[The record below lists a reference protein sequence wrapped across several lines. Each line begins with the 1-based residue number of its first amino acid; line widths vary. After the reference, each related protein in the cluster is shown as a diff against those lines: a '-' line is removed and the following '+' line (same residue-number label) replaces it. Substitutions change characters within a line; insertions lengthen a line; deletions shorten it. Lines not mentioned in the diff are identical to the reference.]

1 MLRYLTAGESHGISV
16 VAILEGMPA
25 GLKLGAPDIDAE
37 LERRQKGYGRGG
49 RMRIEK
55 DRVDILSGIR
65 FGLTLGSP
73 ICLDV
78 KNLDRRNW
86 GEIMSIEALPK
97 PDALP
102 VTRPRPGHADL
113 AGGLKYNHH
122 DLRNVLERSSAR
134 ETAARVAV
142 GACAKRLLKE
152 FGMRVVSWVSE
163 IGGAKMPALKPMA
176 YGEFDALFS
185 KAERSEVRCPDEAAA
200 KRMMK
205 RIDWAKKNGDSLG
218 GIIEVACLGV
228 APGLGSHVHWDRKLD
243 GRLARA
249 LMSVQAI
256 KGVEVGLGFAAARTP
271 GSKTHDEIFYRPRGR
286 EKPGNAYWPQSPC
299 FYRLTNNAG
308 GIEGGTSNGEPVMLK
323 AVMKPIPT
331 LYKPLRSVDI
341 NTKKPYLA
349 SIERSDITAVP
360 AASVVA
366 EAVVAFEL
374 ASAFLDKFGN
384 DSIAEIERNYRG
396 YLRQIAG
403 F

>member
-1 MLRYLTAGESHGISV
+1 MG
-16 VAILEGMPA
+16 
-25 GLKLGAPDIDAE
+25 
-37 LERRQKGYGRGG
+37 
-49 RMRIEK
+49 
-55 DRVDILSGIR
+55 
-65 FGLTLGSP
+65 
-73 ICLDV
+73 
-78 KNLDRRNW
+78 
-86 GEIMSIEALPK
+86 
-97 PDALP
+97 
-102 VTRPRPGHADL
+102 
-113 AGGLKYNHH
+113 
-122 DLRNVLERSSAR
+122 
-134 ETAARVAV
+134 
-142 GACAKRLLKE
+142 
-152 FGMRVVSWVSE
+152 
-163 IGGAKMPALKPMA
+163 

-185 KAERSEVRCPDEAAA
+185 KAVRSEVRCPDHAAE

-256 KGVEVGLGFAAARTP
+256 KGVEVGIGFAASRSP
-271 GSKTHDEIFYRPRGR
+271 GSKTHDEIFYRRAGRG
-286 EKPGNAYWPQSPC
+286 KAVSAYWPQSPG
-299 FYRLTNNAG
+299 FYRRTNNAG
-308 GIEGGTSNGEPVMLK
+308 GIEGGTSNGEPVRLR

-374 ASAFLDKFGN
+374 ASAFLEKFGN

>member
-1 MLRYLTAGESHGISV
+1 MLRYLTAGESHGSSV

-25 GLKLGAPDIDAE
+25 GLRLGAPDIDVE

-49 RMRIEK
+49 RMSIEK
-55 DRVDILSGIR
+55 DRIDILSGIR

-73 ICLDV
+73 VCLDV

-86 GEIMSIEALPK
+86 GETMSIEALPN
-97 PDALP
+97 PDAEP

-163 IGGAKMPALKPMA
+163 IGGAEMPVLKPMG

-185 KAERSEVRCPDEAAA
+185 KAERSEVRCPDQGAA

-218 GIIEVACLGV
+218 GVIEVACLGV
-228 APGLGSHVHWDRKLD
+228 PPGLGSHVHWDRKLD
-243 GRLARA
+243 GRFAHA

-256 KGVEVGLGFAAARTP
+256 KAVEVGIGVAAARTP

-286 EKPGNAYWPQSPC
+286 EKSGNAYWPQSPC
-299 FYRLTNNAG
+299 FYRRTNNAG
-308 GIEGGTSNGEPVMLK
+308 GIEGGTSNGEPVMLR

-374 ASAFLDKFGN
+374 AAAFLEKFGK

-396 YLRQIAG
+396 YLKQIAG